1 MNFKYLKQEQGMESN
16 DSLND
21 RYIHKVHRIY
31 TSIEK
36 SFFKLSRDKE
46 SDSRN
51 KNDINESSFNG
62 EINYID
68 TSNNHE
74 YFWIKEDL
82 NSQNWYRT
90 GNFNDQ
96 SFEELNESINEG
108 ILK

>member
-1 MNFKYLKQEQGMESN
+1 MIDIYTRLIE
-16 DSLND
+16 
-21 RYIHKVHRIY
+21 YIHLLK
-31 TSIEK
+31 K

-46 SDSRN
+46 SESKN

-62 EINYID
+62 ELNYID

-82 NSQNWYRT
+82 YSQNWYRT
-90 GNFNDQ
+90 GNFNNQ
-96 SFEELNESINEG
+96 SFEELNESINED